1 MTKRKR
7 KSFYMPEAPEVEAWF
22 NAQGDVSLSLQ
33 VVILKAVE
41 QYGTTDVVGAFMREQ
56 MIGGVKLDVDAS
68 DKFKADTR
76 EAVKAKVTPK
86 AQVKKTENKTQPK
99 QKTVKPEAPKETKAK
114 TESKLPDP
122 DNVSDAD
129 LDWLPD
135 LNAVPPTNNDSDDK
149 DNDKEATKK
158 EIPQT
163 ETSSDDSDDLSIMF
177 GDVGSSL
184 KQ

>member
-76 EAVKAKVTPK
+76 EAVKAKATPK
-86 AQVKKTENKTQPK
+86 AQVKQTESKTSPK
-99 QKTVKPEAPKETKAK
+99 KETVKQEVPKETKAK

-122 DNVSDAD
+122 DNISDDD

-135 LNAVPPTNNDSDDK
+135 LNAVPPTNNNNDEE
-149 DNDKEATKK
+149 DKETAKK
-158 EIPQT
+158 ETAQT
-163 ETSSDDSDDLSIMF
+163 EASSDDGDDLSIMF

>member
-76 EAVKAKVTPK
+76 EAVRAKVTPK
-86 AQVKKTENKTQPK
+86 AQAKKTENKTQPK

-114 TESKLPDP
+114 SKLPDP
-122 DNVSDAD
+122 DNASDDD

-135 LNAVPPTNNDSDDK
+135 LNAVPPTNNNNDSDDK
-149 DNDKEATKK
+149 DKK

-163 ETSSDDSDDLSIMF
+163 EASSDDNDDLSIMF

>member
-76 EAVKAKVTPK
+76 EAVKAKVT
-86 AQVKKTENKTQPK
+86 QKTQAKKTQPK
-99 QKTVKPEAPKETKAK
+99 QKTVKQEVPKETKAK

-135 LNAVPPTNNDSDDK
+135 LNAVPPTNNSDDK
-149 DNDKEATKK
+149 DKEVTKK

-163 ETSSDDSDDLSIMF
+163 EASSDDGDDLSIMF

>member
-76 EAVKAKVTPK
+76 EAVKAKVSPK
-86 AQVKKTENKTQPK
+86 TEAKQTENKTQPK
-99 QKTVKPEAPKETKAK
+99 KETVKQETSKETKAK

-122 DNVSDAD
+122 DNISDDD

-135 LNAVPPTNNDSDDK
+135 LNAVPPTNNNDD
-149 DNDKEATKK
+149 DEEDKEIAKK
-158 EIPQT
+158 ETAQT
-163 ETSSDDSDDLSIMF
+163 EASSDDGDDLSIMF